1 MHFMTTLV
9 NIFVIFTV
17 ALMSFVG
24 AAPLAV
30 RDVYVPPITYPRAGT
45 VWKIGSNHTV
55 TWDNS
60 NPPQEITNP
69 DGVIV
74 LRKGN
79 LATNITLASD
89 FKVVNGH
96 VTVQVPKVQPG
107 NDYSLVLFGD
117 SGNFSP
123 QFSIEQ

>member
-9 NIFVIFTV
+9 NIFAIFTV

-30 RDVYVPPITYPRAGT
+30 RDVYVPPITYPHAGT
-45 VWKIGSNHTV
+45 VWKIGTSHNV

-74 LRKGN
+74 LRKGE
-79 LATNITLASD
+79 LATNITLASN

-107 NDYSLVLFGD
+107 TDYSLVLFGD

-123 QFSIEQ
+123 LFTIEQ